1 MRSRPRLE
9 FGGGGRA
16 SIDGLAGI
24 RHETYAVMIL
34 VHVFRT
40 REEIGDHI
48 FFPEFDTEEKDKE
61 ELYKETMFAK
71 SICASC
77 PLLKKCRDYG
87 LQNRVYGIWGGMG
100 YYERTQYWRKNKII
114 PKDVFI

>member
-1 MRSRPRLE
+1 MAIKKSTKREIQLKE
-9 FGGGGRA
+9 LYTGQA
-16 SIDGLAGI
+16 KC
-24 RHETYAVMIL
+24 
-34 VHVFRT
+34 
-40 REEIGDHI
+40 EEIGDHI